1 MIELNETL
9 PESLK
14 NDMPP
19 DSLPKEPMTK
29 PSERPLTP
37 ELERFIQNAIDRFK
51 DQTTPFP
58 EVW

>member
-9 PESLK
+9 PESSKIDTL
-14 NDMPP
+14 P
-19 DSLPKEPMTK
+19 DSLPAEPMTK
-29 PSERPLTP
+29 PLEKPLTP

-51 DQTTPFP
+51 DQVTPFP